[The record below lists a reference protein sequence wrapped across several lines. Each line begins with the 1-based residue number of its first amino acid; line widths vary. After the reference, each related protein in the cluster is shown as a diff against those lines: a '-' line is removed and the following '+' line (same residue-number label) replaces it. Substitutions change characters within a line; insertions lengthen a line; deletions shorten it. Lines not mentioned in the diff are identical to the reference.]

1 MKASTLNQSHLDF
14 FRFLHLLTHFFL
26 EFNLGKGF
34 YNTYGKIK
42 VYHLDCICCIRVVS
56 FDAWLEERDVLHLVL
71 DKILLVRDLLLL
83 VNLLLLGNLLLLSAS
98 AHSPL
103 GGVHSH
109 L

>member
-1 MKASTLNQSHLDF
+1 MKPSILNQSHLDF

-26 EFNLGKGF
+26 GFNLGKGF

-56 FDAWLEERDVLHLVL
+56 FDAWLEERDVLDIVL
-71 DKILLVRDLLLL
+71 DKILLASDLLLL

-98 AHSPL
+98 AHSHL